1 MREDIIL
8 SNGNARLVDDS
19 GKNYG
24 ILSPNDI
31 LSLAKKEKKGVFQV
45 ATDPIV
51 YKLMPI
57 QKKEKQ
63 EKLKV
68 SQII

>member
-1 MREDIIL
+1 MSENVII
-8 SNGNARLVDDS
+8 SNGNARLVDDT

-24 ILSPNDI
+24 ILEPKEIIAISK
-31 LSLAKKEKKGVFQV
+31 SEKKGIYQV
-45 ATDPIV
+45 AKDPIV

-68 SQII
+68 R